1 MTSIYCYV
9 EHAIIGN
16 TLDGRACNKLP
27 FFKKQVY
34 LSLEINKQI
43 TSDSN
48 KQTYKTCE
56 LPFNANKGVINIYGN
71 VYLNSSE

>member
-27 FFKKQVY
+27 FFKKQEY
-34 LSLEINKQI
+34 LSLEMNKKI

-48 KQTYKTCE
+48 KQTEHVNCRLMPTK
-56 LPFNANKGVINIYGN
+56 V
-71 VYLNSSE
+71 S